1 MKYKKPKISISPRS
15 VRFWLLFSATILA
28 VLLAS
33 FTTTTAA
40 TRGAFP
46 ENQSVSIQYNLKTGD
61 VLSYLQ
67 NLDLLISLVDKP
79 EARFRVSLTWVVK
92 TVVIS
97 ASEEMVTLASQYN
110 LQEKK
115 IYGQEKLTNVLDPK
129 EADNLL
135 LPYQNLSPYFTR
147 IFTVDRH
154 GQVLDNSYN
163 FIQSLSLINTLMTR
177 IMAIPPISLNTGESY
192 TLEEEGD
199 ELKVTFN
206 GLLTRPPF
214 ELYSF
219 VGGHPS
225 GLVVYLFNRHYGVP
239 DKLEYTARYR
249 AAGQA
254 REEKFSLLFLEK
266 KRATAAE
273 LFADQE
279 IRLALVKAA
288 LHNRGL
294 HVPAELIRELLSCPY
309 SELQTLASAI
319 CSLRGL
325 PNGLDLRPFLKHKNP
340 VVRFNL
346 AKALYLYQNDSTL
359 MKDLSQSSD
368 SYLRFRARNF
378 LENSDYVLTQNQKTI
393 LKMLRRWFY
402 QKDESL
408 SSELSRYPVQEIQR
422 LLPALKPEPSYQA
435 GFFKFFLS
443 EKKEDRKRPFYLYL
457 PDDYDPAEKFPLIIY
472 LGMGEG
478 RGDIALLSFY
488 NAWQKENAL
497 AKYILVV
504 PQAYGLWWDSQVEAS
519 LKKIWR
525 AVFQKYSLDTN
536 RIFLAGS
543 SNGGIATYYYATT
556 FPDRLAAIAENM
568 GFPMLNR
575 QDFDLSDNLGK
586 LGNLLNSKIM
596 ISHGLEDEHITPE
609 GDLKAYEYLKKNK
622 AEVWFK
628 GLKGK
633 RHNVEP
639 VEIISLIREIFDGS
653 SRDPYPQKIKFVVT
667 EPEYLQCYWVKIIEY
682 ENLPAEVQ
690 STVKGNEIIL
700 STNQVKS
707 LRLYLDQAL
716 VDLSQPV
723 TIKLNSHVV
732 FAGYIHPSTDQL
744 LLSTL
749 EKADPAM
756 AYSSFVDLKL
766 EQ

>member
-1 MKYKKPKISISPRS
+1 MKHKKSKTLLSARSIGD
-15 VRFWLLFSATILA
+15 WILFSVLMLA
-28 VLLAS
+28 VLLAPVAKAE
-33 FTTTTAA
+33 TGEAV
-40 TRGAFP
+40 P
-46 ENQSVSIQYNLKTGD
+46 ENQNISIQYDLKTGD

-67 NLDLLISLVDKP
+67 NLDLLISLENKP
-79 EARFRVSLTWVVK
+79 EARFRASLTWVVK
-92 TVVIS
+92 TAVIS
-97 ASEEMVTLASQYN
+97 ASEDKITLASQYN

-115 IYGQEKLTNVLDPK
+115 IYDRDELEKILDQK
-129 EADNLL
+129 EVDNLL
-135 LPYQNLSPYFTR
+135 LPYENLSPYFTR
-147 IFTVDRH
+147 VYTVDRH
-154 GQVLDNSYN
+154 GLVLDNSYN
-163 FIQSLSLINTLMTR
+163 FIQSLSLINTLMTK
-177 IMAIPPISLNTGESY
+177 IMAIPATPLDTGQSY

-219 VGGHPS
+219 IGGHPS
-225 GLVVYLFNRHYGVP
+225 GLVIYLFNKHYGVP
-239 DKLEYTARYR
+239 DKLEYTAHYR
-249 AAGQA
+249 AAGEA

-288 LHNRGL
+288 LHQRGL
-294 HVPAELIRELLSCPY
+294 HVPADLIRELLSSPY
-309 SELQTLASAI
+309 SELQILASAV

-325 PNGLDLRPFLKHKNP
+325 PEGLDLKPFLKHKNP

-346 AKALYLYQNDSTL
+346 AKALYLYQNDPTL

-368 SYLRFRARNF
+368 SYLRFRAKNF
-378 LENSDYVLTQNQKTI
+378 LENSDYVLSQNQKA
-393 LKMLRRWFY
+393 LLAKLRRWFY
-402 QKDESL
+402 QNDESL
-408 SSELSRYPVQEIQR
+408 TSELSRYPVQELHR

-443 EKKEDRKRPFYLYL
+443 EEKEDQKRPYYLYL

-497 AKYILVV
+497 AKYIMVV
-504 PQAYGLWWDSQVEAS
+504 PQAYGLWWDSQVESS
-519 LKKIWR
+519 LKRIWR
-525 AVFQKYSLDTN
+525 TVFQKYSLDSN

-556 FPDRLAAIAENM
+556 FPDRLAAMAESM

-575 QDFDLSDNLGK
+575 QNFDLSEDLEK

-596 ISHGLEDEHITPE
+596 IAHGLDDEHITPE
-609 GDLKAYEYLKKNK
+609 GDLKAYEFLKKNK

-653 SRDPYPQKIKFVVT
+653 SRNPYPQKINFVVT
-667 EPEYLQCYWVKIIEY
+667 EPDYLQCYWVRILEY

-690 STVKGNEIIL
+690 SSVAGNEI
-700 STNQVKS
+700 TVTTTQVKS
-707 LRLYLDQAL
+707 LRLYLDEAL

-723 TIKLNSHVV
+723 IIKLNGQTV
-732 FAGYIHPSTDQL
+732 FEGYVHPSTAQL
-744 LLSTL
+744 LLSTR
-749 EKADPAM
+749 EKADPAL
-756 AYSSFVDLKL
+756 AYCSFLDLKL
-766 EQ
+766 DH